1 MESSQL
7 IAIISRLDAMT
18 KSEGQEIQTRRFEK
32 NGKELGVVSFDPTT
46 QTFVLE
52 ELPDK
57 QQFEFDNIDL
67 VAIEVYDLLND

>member
-7 IAIISRLDAMT
+7 VAIISRLDAMV
-18 KSEGQEIQTRRFEK
+18 KNEGQDVQTRRFEK
-32 NGKELGVVSFDPTT
+32 DGKEKGVVSFDPAT

-57 QQFEFDNIDL
+57 QKFEFDNIDL
-67 VAIEVYDLLND
+67 AAIEVYDLLND